1 MRKQSK
7 TIGQII
13 RQYRKTK
20 GMSQMDLA
28 EAIGVSYQQV
38 QKYEKGTNR
47 ISVDRL
53 KQIADA
59 FGITINELFQQE
71 KLAVSETLATY
82 GKLTDDE
89 QLLLHSFREIK
100 NKNMKKAVIELI
112 KAIAKNAKSPSS

>member
-1 MRKQSK
+1 MRASAK
-7 TIGQII
+7 TIGQIVKE
-13 RQYRKTK
+13 YRRAK

-38 QKYEKGTNR
+38 QKYEKGINK

-53 KQIADA
+53 KQIANALDVT
-59 FGITINELFQQE
+59 ITEFFIQE
-71 KLAVSETLATY
+71 KLTVSETQVAY

-100 NKNMKKAVIELI
+100 NKKIKKAIIEFI
-112 KAIAKNAKSPSS
+112 KTMAKKTKAPSS